1 MTPALLSLLGM
12 FGEGGEPPVEPPVLG
27 QAVGG
32 GGRRRREEYHYVV
45 IDGVDHRVSSPEQAA
60 EILLQLRELAA
71 KKAKRQARKAVVR
84 EKPVEAPRATVRAP
98 DNGLFAQQLQ
108 AQVDAAN
115 ARVSEQ
121 YAIAAK
127 AAIAWHQ
134 RRAAEMALER
144 VRAEI
149 VAREAQEDDDIETL
163 ILLGVL

>member
-1 MTPALLSLLGM
+1 MNPAVLSLLGM

-71 KKAKRQARKAVVR
+71 KKARRKARKAAARETVV
-84 EKPVEAPRATVRAP
+84 EPPRATVRAP
-98 DNGLFAQQLQ
+98 DNSLFAQQLQ

-121 YAIAAK
+121 YAIAAR

-134 RRAAEMALER
+134 RQAVIDAEVAMRA
-144 VRAEI
+144 
-149 VAREAQEDDDIETL
+149 AQEDDDIETL
-163 ILLGVL
+163 ILLGIL